1 MRDYGIQ
8 MYSVRDITKD
18 NMEGALKA
26 LAEMGYKNV
35 EFAGFFGIPAET
47 IKGWLDK
54 YGLRA
59 SGTHTGWNLL
69 ADDFE
74 GTVAYHK
81 AIGCNRII
89 VPGADLSTKEKLD
102 AFIDFMNE
110 TQPKLAAEGM
120 SLGYHNHDHEF
131 KPNEDGQI
139 IYDEIV
145 NRCTCDLEIDTYWAY
160 AGGKCPIEMME
171 KFKDRLHV
179 IHIKDGLANREGKPL
194 GMGTAPCDKVYKK
207 AVEMG
212 IDMVVESETLTP
224 DGLTEAKICIE
235 FLKAQEK

>member
-59 SGTHTGWNLL
+59 SGTHTGWN
-69 ADDFE
+69 AFVDDFE

-81 AIGCNRII
+81 AIGCNRLI
-89 VPGADLSTKEKLD
+89 VPGADLKTKEKLD
-102 AFIDFMNE
+102 AFIDVMNKY
-110 TQPKLAAEGM
+110 QPLLAKEGI

-145 NRCTCDLEIDTYWAY
+145 TRCTCDLEIDTFWAY
-160 AGGKCPIEMME
+160 AGGKDPIAMME
-171 KFKDRLHV
+171 QFKDRLHV
-179 IHIKDGLANREGKPL
+179 IHIKDGFANREGKPL
-194 GMGTAPCDKVYKK
+194 GQGTAPCAKVYKK

-212 IDMVVESETLTP
+212 IDMVVESETLQP

-235 FLKAQEK
+235 FLKAQE